1 MRRLFRLFLIN
12 LDKIALYT
20 FILGLIYFFI
30 LISINFQIYR
40 HIIVG
45 WLVDLVI
52 LLIVIYLYKSRH
64 QKDTDLKRYLL
75 VFIIILASFNIL
87 KYFFWRT
94 TVSLPDNFYFPDF
107 IPAFLLYLAEVY
119 SIIIFFTGVFSSI
132 RPLNRKIIPI
142 SQYSKDEL
150 PTVDVFIPT
159 YNEPLEVLAPTVIN
173 AVKMEYPKDKLRV
186 YILDDGGTDQKCN
199 DPDPEKAKQARERR
213 KLLQEFAKKVGAY
226 YLTRERNYGAKAGN
240 INEALKKTNGDLVLI
255 LDADHIPAKEFL
267 SKTIGWF
274 LKEPKLFLLQT
285 PHAFYNPDPIEKNL
299 RIFERQPQENEM
311 FYKQLQKGMDFWNSS
326 FFCGSAAI
334 LRRKYLE
341 EVGGIQGKTITEDA
355 ETALSLH
362 ARGLKSAYIAIPM
375 IRGLQPESFGG
386 LVTQRIRW
394 AQGMIQIFLLNNPIR
409 LPLKWYQ
416 KINYLAS
423 TFYWFFGF
431 ARFMF
436 LIAPFFFVF
445 FGLKIYSA
453 SLSDILALTLPALIS
468 SYLISFILYKDVRAF
483 LSSELYETIL
493 SIFIL
498 PAIISV
504 FRNPHAPEF
513 KVTPKG
519 ERLDRNFVSQ
529 LFLPILLI
537 WILTVI
543 GLIVAAVKAYLH
555 PDQRYAYLINMAWL
569 TFNFVLLTAGLAAVS
584 EKAERRKFFRIRLDA
599 EVEIPIGKNKAIKTK
614 AIDISLGGLAI
625 EVNED
630 IKKYFEHLPK
640 GQEVEFIITNPAKE
654 TKVLKGKY
662 YYMNNRKLVFTF
674 DYNNLEF
681 QDLLSDIIF
690 GRADNW
696 ILYEKKRPI
705 DYLVLIKNIYRIP
718 KLVFW
723 RDIFKEFL
731 NTINK
736 YVKNFIGNKTKEVE
750 NV

>member
-1 MRRLFRLFLIN
+1 MKRFIKRLTRALFANIERFSIQIFLLSLAYFLI
-12 LDKIALYT
+12 
-20 FILGLIYFFI
+20 LITV
-30 LISINFQIYR
+30 NFQIQKQV
-40 HIIVG
+40 IVG
-45 WLVDLVI
+45 WVVDLIIFV
-52 LLIVIYLYKSRH
+52 VGVFLYRS
-64 QKDTDLKRYLL
+64 QKDDNLRRYLL
-75 VFIIILASFNIL
+75 IFIVILASFNIL
-87 KYFFWRT
+87 KYFYWRT

-107 IPAFLLYLAEVY
+107 IPAFLLYLAELY
-119 SIIIFFTGVFSSI
+119 SIIIFFTGVFTSI
-132 RPLNRKIIPI
+132 RPLNRKVIPI
-142 SQYSKDEL
+142 NQFKEEEL

-159 YNEPLEVLAPTVIN
+159 YNEPIEVLAPTVIN
-173 AVKMEYPKDKLRV
+173 AVRMEYPKDKLRV

-199 DPDPEKAKQARERR
+199 DPDPEKARQARERR
-213 KLLQEFAKKVGAY
+213 KLLQEFAKKVGAR

-240 INEALKKTNGDLVLI
+240 INEALKKTDGDLILI

-267 SKTIGWF
+267 SKTVGWF
-274 LKEPKLFLLQT
+274 LKEPKLFLIQT

-299 RIFERQPQENEM
+299 GIFERQPQENEM

-362 ARGLKSAYIAIPM
+362 AKGLKSAYISIPM

-394 AQGMIQIFLLNNPIR
+394 AQGMVQIFLLNNPLR

-416 KINYLAS
+416 KINYFS
-423 TFYWFFGF
+423 SSFYWFFGF
-431 ARFMF
+431 ARFIF

-453 SLSDILALTLPALIS
+453 SLTDVLALTLPALIS

-483 LSSELYETIL
+483 LSSELYEAIL

-519 ERLDRNFVSQ
+519 ERLDKNFVSQ
-529 LFLPILLI
+529 LFLPIFIIWLLS
-537 WILTVI
+537 
-543 GLIVAAVKAYLH
+543 LIALVVAVVKAYLH
-555 PDQRYAYLINMAWL
+555 PEDRYAYLVNIGWL
-569 TFNFVLLTAGLAAVS
+569 IFNLTLLTAGLAAVS
-584 EKAERRKFFRIRLDA
+584 EKAERRRFFRIRLDA
-599 EVEIPIGKNKAIKTK
+599 DVEIPTPYGVLKTK

-625 EVNED
+625 RVNKE
-630 IKKYFEHLPK
+630 IKEFFEKLKK
-640 GQEVEFIITNPAKE
+640 GTEIEFIITNPAKE

-662 YYMNNRKLVFTF
+662 HYLDNYKLVFTF
-674 DYNNLEF
+674 DYNNIEF
-681 QDLLSDIIF
+681 QNLLSDIIF

-696 ILYEKKRPI
+696 IMYEKTRPI
-705 DYLVLIKNIYRIP
+705 DYLILIKNIPRIP

-723 RDIFKEFL
+723 REIFKEF
-731 NTINK
+731 TEK
-736 YVKNFIGNKTKEVE
+736 VKEFLASLQTKLGRFE